1 MGGPASKTMGKGTTG
16 GAFEN
21 WEAEKKY
28 KIKLQAL

>member
-1 MGGPASKTMGKGTTG
+1 MGGATSKTMGKGATG

-28 KIKLQAL
+28 KTKLTAL